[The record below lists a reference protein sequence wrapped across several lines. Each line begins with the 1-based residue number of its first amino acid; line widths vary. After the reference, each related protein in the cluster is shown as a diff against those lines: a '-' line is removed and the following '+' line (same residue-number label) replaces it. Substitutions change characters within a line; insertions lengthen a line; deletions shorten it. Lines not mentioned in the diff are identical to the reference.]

1 MRPRAVA
8 SVIDSLVVTL
18 GLDSKGFAE
27 GVKGSTEQLAGFTRK
42 LVGMF
47 IAVRGLE
54 DVVGYFKDLHAQ
66 LAEIGFT
73 SKNLGVAGTEL
84 KKLGEVA
91 ELFGGQMGDAA
102 QSVMGLQASVFNLRF
117 KGQVSEQLM
126 MLQRFGV
133 AYLDAAGH
141 ARNFRDIARDAA
153 AAIERQAK
161 VAGLNKGERFQLAQS
176 MGFTGGIASA
186 VAQGGK
192 GLEDALRKA
201 EVDQKALTEKSIQGQ
216 VQLDRDITRLHEATA
231 AQSSVILAHM
241 TPAIEAATLWLR
253 KLANDLL
260 PKIVHAIDALIN
272 FFKHPPPWLA
282 ALQKIGAD
290 IATALGPIGT
300 LVLALGALTLALGV
314 GGALIGALTGIAP
327 AVAAGI
333 ALGTA
338 VANLPSGGALDWA
351 NEKLLDMF
359 GPGSDY
365 DPNRSGAARGKIARA
380 PATPTAPRPGSAAQ
394 QSAAAGHPTAMA
406 GGSTTHVQIDSIEV
420 NTRATDAQ
428 GIAADMNAAVSRK
441 LLVANADQGIG

>member
-1 MRPRAVA
+1 MP

-27 GVKGSTEQLAGFTRK
+27 GVKGSSEQLAGFTRK

-102 QSVMGLQASVFNLRF
+102 ESVQGLQASVFNLRF
-117 KGQVSEQLM
+117 KGQVSENLM

-141 ARNFRDIARDAA
+141 ARNFRDIAKDASA
-153 AAIERQAK
+153 VIERQAK
-161 VAGLNKGERFQLAQS
+161 IAGLNKGERFQLAQS

-192 GLEDALRKA
+192 GLEDALGKA
-201 EVDQKALTEKSIQGQ
+201 EVDQRALTEKTISGQ
-216 VQLDRDITRLHEATA
+216 IQLDHDITRLREATA
-231 AQSSVILAHM
+231 AQSSVILARM
-241 TPAIEAATLWLR
+241 TPALQSLNLWLR
-253 KLANDLL
+253 KLADDLL
-260 PKIVHAIDALIN
+260 PKVVKAIDALVA
-272 FFKHPPPWLA
+272 FFKNPPPWLQT
-282 ALQKIGAD
+282 LEKIATD
-290 IATALGPIGT
+290 IAAALGPIGT
-300 LVLALGALTLALGV
+300 LIAAIGGLTLALGV
-314 GGALIGALTGIAP
+314 GGALVGAITGIAP
-327 AVAAGI
+327 AVAAGL

-338 VANLPSGGALDWA
+338 IANLKSGGLLDKI
-351 NEKLLDMF
+351 NEKLLDFF
-359 GPGSDY
+359 GPGSSAADAAAL
-365 DPNRSGAARGKIARA
+365 RSSPSTKRGIIARA
-380 PATPTAPRPGSAAQ
+380 PATPTAPRPA
-394 QSAAAGHPTAMA
+394 SAAAQSAQAGIPTAMA
-406 GGSTTHVQIDSIEV
+406 GGSTTNVQIDSIEV

-428 GIAADMNAAVSRK
+428 GIAADLHGAVSRK